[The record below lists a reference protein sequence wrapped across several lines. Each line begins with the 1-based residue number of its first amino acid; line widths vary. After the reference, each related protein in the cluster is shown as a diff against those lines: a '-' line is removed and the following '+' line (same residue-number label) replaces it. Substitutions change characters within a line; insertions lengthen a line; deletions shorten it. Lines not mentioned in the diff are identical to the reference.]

1 MAEINDE
8 LAETLRRLTEEM
20 ANMNAITLANNKSL
34 RDQLGAA
41 GKLSKGLNDLSH
53 TIEEENQ
60 VREEAIAR
68 EQAFKSAQKNS
79 IDALRQFGNAITNV
93 TDNSFSKY
101 ESGIKSATSAISDIA
116 SQFGPLG
123 KAIGM
128 AAGAVGSFA
137 GAILKQTDAV
147 VKGYDELSKFGGNVG
162 LTADGIFKL
171 GKEAGFSS
179 YNLGTFTKNIK
190 DAGQNLIALGS
201 TSTGG
206 MKAFTQFAAVGEDQ
220 LKAYRRLGYTQDELI
235 EAQNTYLK
243 QQLEGGQQLTKS
255 PKELQKASLAYIDQL
270 NVLAELTGISV
281 KKQQEAL
288 DIANAN
294 ENFNAYKFSMD
305 QKALAFEE
313 QARKETDAGRKKE
326 LEAQA
331 AQIRQTV
338 KVKEEFAS
346 VAVNTM
352 SAAKAAAVL
361 ESISTDGKTVL
372 TENNAKLEMAG
383 INIVKMNDE
392 LNKGR
397 NQTGRLLGEQVTSAE
412 KFNKDFGEAGYRFG
426 KASKELQDTF
436 GMDNKSRQTAA
447 QYAKLRTEEEQKAFI
462 ERMAQGKKDL
472 DETKKA
478 GKEGQKA
485 IDAQSARESGERE
498 LRKALDSIIDVVNPF
513 TGSVKGSTAAA
524 VALTAAA
531 AAATFALGKLA
542 ASQMGGLGGL
552 KDLASKIPGLGGL
565 GGAGATAA
573 TGAASTT
580 AAASSAAGALAKL
593 AAPLAGLAKAA
604 PVIGTVAAVGSGM
617 IETYQGIKKAD
628 KELEE
633 GKITKEEAKVQ
644 KGEAVGGGIGTAA
657 GGAAGAIKGAA
668 IGAALGTAVPIVGN
682 IIGGLLGAAV
692 GGWLGSKAG
701 SVVGEVVGG
710 SVAKMTQDADKK
722 VDESVKSVEAKREV
736 IKSNPN
742 SKSTYEVNGRQV
754 SKEEYDAVNEQM
766 KEDRPKPLEMPNLP
780 KKAKGGITSG
790 PSIAGEAG
798 PEAVVPLPDNK
809 TIPVQIQ
816 GNTLSNETEDDE
828 ELEFREKLND
838 ELKDSEMVLKKLTAS
853 LARWDDL
860 AKEQIKLE
868 EEKQEKTEEL
878 QKSTSIVSQA
888 FKLASIDL
896 SKFSSQIKV
905 KIEEG
910 KGTKTIAAPSTE
922 PAVTTGTGI
931 TLGKQIGT
939 GITPGAKA
947 GEGIQIGKGQQ
958 QELLLGELK
967 KQGITA
973 NSALAN
979 IMAQVQAESGFK
991 PRSEEVGQYSAKT
1004 LYNLY
1009 GPEQSK
1015 NKPRFKSMEEAQAVV
1030 SQGPEAVGN
1039 LLYGGRMGNAADEG
1053 YKYRGRGLI
1062 QLTGKSNYE
1071 RYGKLIG
1078 VDLVENPDLANDP
1091 EIASKLAAAYFKDKE
1106 KKGVDLTDIRAV
1118 GKAVGYAGGEA
1129 ETQKRAQLAQGFSS
1143 SLGTGIT
1150 PGSQA
1155 GMGIT
1160 PKEGDPLAG
1169 LNFGGR
1175 KDERTGGGEADPQ
1188 LIEMAH
1194 KINKLFP
1201 NVIIT
1206 ALNDKFHQEKRKTSK
1221 HTVGKALD
1229 FAMNPGPKDAKEAA
1243 EISAQLK
1250 EIGASKVLDEYFA
1263 NKTAKTTGG
1272 HFHVE
1277 VAHDGGYFRS
1287 ASNDFKG
1294 EFPVLLK
1301 NDEYVLTEKMVENL
1315 KNKIAGG
1322 VDKTPISTAF
1332 PEAVTESLSTDSNQL
1347 TEMFTQKMSNI
1358 TDEKSNQFQSAT
1370 TSSNDLMLREM
1381 QSINIEMMDMI
1392 AGKLDAMID
1401 ALGTSNDL
1409 QGKLVTYS
1417 RV

>member
-20 ANMNAITLANNKSL
+20 ANMNAITLASNKSL
-34 RDQLGAA
+34 RDQLNAA
-41 GKLSKGLNDLSH
+41 GKLTKGLGDLSH

-60 VREEAIAR
+60 LREEAIAR

-79 IDALRQFGNAITNV
+79 IDSLRQFGSAITNV

-101 ESGIKSATSAISDIA
+101 ESGIKSATTAISDLA
-116 SQFGPLG
+116 GQFGPLG
-123 KAIGM
+123 KAVGM
-128 AAGAVGSFA
+128 AASAVGAFA

-179 YNLGTFTKNIK
+179 YNLGSFTKNVK
-190 DAGQNLIALGS
+190 DAGQNLIAFGS

-206 MKAFTQFAAVGEDQ
+206 MKAFAQFAAVGEEQ

-243 QQLEGGQQLTKS
+243 QQLDGGQQLTKS

-270 NVLAELTGISV
+270 NVLAELTGINV

-294 ENFNAYKFSMD
+294 ENFNAYKFAMD
-305 QKALAFEE
+305 QKALSFEE
-313 QARKETDAGRKKE
+313 QARKETDLGRKKE
-326 LEAQA
+326 LQAQA
-331 AQIRQTV
+331 DQIRQTV

-392 LNKGR
+392 LNKGKS
-397 NQTGRLLGEQVTSAE
+397 QTGRLLGEQVTSAE

-447 QYAKLRTEEEQKAFI
+447 QYAKLRTEEEQKAFV
-462 ERMAQGKKDL
+462 ERMTQGKKDL

-485 IDAQSARESGERE
+485 IDTAAARESGERQ

-644 KGEAVGGGIGTAA
+644 KGEAIGGGIGTAA

-682 IIGGLLGAAV
+682 IIGGILGAAV

-722 VDESVKSVEAKREV
+722 VDESVKNVEAKR
-736 IKSNPN
+736 
-742 SKSTYEVNGRQV
+742 
-754 SKEEYDAVNEQM
+754 
-766 KEDRPKPLEMPNLP
+766 EMPNLP
-780 KKAKGGITSG
+780 KKAKGGITAG

-798 PEAVVPLPDNK
+798 PEAVVPLPDSRS
-809 TIPVQIQ
+809 IPVQIQ
-816 GNTLSNETEDDE
+816 TGGLSTETDED
-828 ELEFREKLND
+828 ELEYRNKLNE
-838 ELKDSEMVLKKLTAS
+838 ELKDSELTLKKLTAS
-853 LARWDDL
+853 LLRWDDL
-860 AKEQIKLE
+860 TKEQIKLE
-868 EEKQEKTEEL
+868 EEKQEETREL
-878 QKSTSIVSQA
+878 QKSTNVVSQA

-905 KIEEG
+905 KIEDS
-910 KGTKTIAAPSTE
+910 K
-922 PAVTTGTGI
+922 GTGI
-931 TLGKQIGT
+931 TPGTQIGT
-939 GITPGAKA
+939 GITLGAKA
-947 GEGIQIGKGQQ
+947 GEGIQIKGEQ
-958 QELLLGELK
+958 QELLLSELK
-967 KQGITA
+967 KQGITDP
-973 NSALAN
+973 SALGN

-991 PRSEEVGQYSAKT
+991 PRSEEVGKYSAKT

-1009 GPEQSK
+1009 GPEQNK
-1015 NKPRFKSMEEAQAVV
+1015 NKARFQSMEEAQALV
-1030 SQGPEAVGN
+1030 SKGPEAVGN

-1071 RYGKLIG
+1071 KYGKLIG
-1078 VDLVENPDLANDP
+1078 VDLVENPDLANNP
-1091 EIASKLAAAYFKDKE
+1091 EIASKLAAVYFKDKE
-1106 KKGVDLTDIRAV
+1106 KRGVNLSDINAV

-1129 ETQKRAQLAQGFSS
+1129 ETQKRAQMAQGFTS

-1155 GMGIT
+1155 GTGIT

-1175 KDERTGGGEADPQ
+1175 QDERTGGGEADPQ

-1250 EIGASKVLDEYFA
+1250 ELGASKVLDEYFA

-1277 VAHDGGYFRS
+1277 IAHDGGYFRS
-1287 ASNDFKG
+1287 GSSDFKG

-1301 NDEYVLTEKMVENL
+1301 SNEYVLTEKMVENL
-1315 KNKIAGG
+1315 KNKISDG

-1332 PEAVTESLSTDSNQL
+1332 PEAMSENLDTDTSQL
-1347 TEMFTQKMSNI
+1347 TEMFTKNYNLNNQKSEQLN
-1358 TDEKSNQFQSAT
+1358 SVT
-1370 TSSNDLMLREM
+1370 TSSSNDLMFREM
-1381 QSINIEMMDMI
+1381 QQVNVEMMEMI
-1392 AGKLDAMID
+1392 STKLDAMID